1 MAQED
6 GQEGMVERRG
16 GWKSVVNFLA
26 KGSARWAAL
35 VGVGLLI
42 GTVCLVAENP
52 GTVSQLRQQLLLKHA
67 ATRSAGAASTQA
79 VRRSL
84 SGTDLVHRAWDD
96 VKKVKHSPQQL
107 AAVSVDA
114 EQPAGN
120 SFSQFLAA
128 TSRSSRKAHASPTGS
143 LASCADQCDANGY
156 SSAVAGATA
165 AKACVDVCLEE
176 HDGQVQH
183 TLATPAADST
193 SDQEDAASRL
203 LAKVRSQMP
212 GEQQQAIT
220 GKTMP
225 GDLVGIASAFGVD
238 SVSLPKAE
246 RAQLKKAMQL
256 DDMIAAREAK
266 DRAQLQTSWGVAVQ
280 DMRTLD
286 AARLENAKSLSKAT
300 QRAVAENK
308 ATLALDASLLS
319 AAAQYQKSLGKSA
332 STSNVPVDAP
342 KAELE
347 LEAARSARKRVQRAA
362 VFAGEILSDEA
373 MKWKTGNQ
381 LVERQLNAGTFVDP
395 GSSVEGK
402 FWSAVLKDASSMPK
416 ADAGKVR
423 LAAMSDGKLLAM
435 EKGDYSQQ
443 RKSMAKLAT
452 DVRDMQAVRA
462 ANAQIVAK
470 HMAKMA
476 AQKKADTQLLAA
488 EARYQSTVTQIGGKS
503 KLAGTAADL
512 NGKILKDAQQARALQ
527 LAAQA
532 GSAMAHRYGTAMAS
546 SVANEAMSA
555 LGKTG
560 SADAAKQGA
569 AHVTHEAH
577 VKHTAHK
584 KSATGA
590 LSGQQAVANAAQG
603 WFSPY

>member
-143 LASCADQCDANGY
+143 LASCAGQCDANGY

-347 LEAARSARKRVQRAA
+347 LEAARSARKKVQRAA

-476 AQKKADTQLLAA
+476 AQKKADTQVLAA
-488 EARYQSTVTQIGGKS
+488 EARYQSTVTQIGG
-503 KLAGTAADL
+503 
-512 NGKILKDAQQARALQ
+512 NWR
-527 LAAQA
+527 
-532 GSAMAHRYGTAMAS
+532 
-546 SVANEAMSA
+546 
-555 LGKTG
+555 
-560 SADAAKQGA
+560 
-569 AHVTHEAH
+569 
-577 VKHTAHK
+577 
-584 KSATGA
+584 
-590 LSGQQAVANAAQG
+590 
-603 WFSPY
+603 

>member
-16 GWKSVVNFLA
+16 GWKSVVNFLT

-35 VGVGLLI
+35 VGVGLLV
-42 GTVCLVAENP
+42 GTVCLVTENP
-52 GTVSQLRQQLLLKHA
+52 GTVSQLRQQLLLKNA
-67 ATRSAGAASTQA
+67 GAGAASTQA

-84 SGTDLVHRAWDD
+84 SGTDPVHRAWDD

-107 AAVSVDA
+107 AAVSVDD

-143 LASCADQCDANGY
+143 LASCAGQCDANGY

-176 HDGQVQH
+176 HGSQVQH

-225 GDLVGIASAFGVD
+225 GNLVGIASAFGVD

-256 DDMIAAREAK
+256 DNMIAAREAK
-266 DRAQLQTSWGVAVQ
+266 DRAQLRTSWGVAVK

-332 STSNVPVDAP
+332 SASNVPVDAP

-347 LEAARSARKRVQRAA
+347 LEAARSARKKVQRAA
-362 VFAGEILSDEA
+362 AFAGEILSDEA

-381 LVERQLNAGTFVDP
+381 LVDRQLNAGTFVDP

-452 DVRDMQAVRA
+452 DVRDMQAARA

-503 KLAGTAADL
+503 KLAGTATDL

-546 SVANEAMSA
+546 SAANEAMSA

-560 SADAAKQGA
+560 SADAAKQGV

-584 KSATGA
+584 KGATGA
-590 LSGQQAVANAAQG
+590 LSGEQAVANAAQG